1 MKHLLPLGQIDTTQA
16 LLQIK
21 QNPQL
26 WDQHR
31 ERTWFPESPHYGVND
46 IWVRGRDWKH
56 LNQDWREFYD
66 APYDS
71 VWHPPA
77 AVLPAVKEICFQLMA
92 LTRGEKLGV
101 VLVTRIPPGGQVKPH
116 NDAGSY
122 NSDCFEKYCVQLA
135 SHPEQAFC
143 YEDGSYSAM
152 PGEVY
157 WFRNTVPHWVVNPTP
172 VERISLIVSIMS
184 ERGESCRDM

>member
-1 MKHLLPLGQIDTTQA
+1 MKHLLPLGQVDTTQA

-46 IWVRGRDWKH
+46 IWVRGRDRRDLGANW
-56 LNQDWREFYD
+56 QEFMTP
-66 APYDS
+66 PYDS
-71 VWHPPA
+71 VWYPA
-77 AVLPAVKEICFQLMA
+77 ASVLPAVKDICFQLMA
-92 LTRGEKLGV
+92 LARGEKLGT
-101 VLVTRIPPGGQVKPH
+101 VLITRVPPMGEVKPH
-116 NDAGSY
+116 TDSGY
-122 NSDCFEKYCVQLA
+122 NALNFEKYCVQLA
-135 SHPEQAFC
+135 AHPDQAFC

-172 VERISLIVSIMS
+172 VERISLIVSILS
-184 ERGESCRDM
+184 ERGEPCQVG